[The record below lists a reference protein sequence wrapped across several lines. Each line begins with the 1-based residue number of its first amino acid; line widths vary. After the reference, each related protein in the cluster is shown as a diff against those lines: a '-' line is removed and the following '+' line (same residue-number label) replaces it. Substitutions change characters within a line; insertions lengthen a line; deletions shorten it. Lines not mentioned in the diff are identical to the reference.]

1 MMARALGVLTL
12 GICGSLGLVQPAM
25 AEEQPR
31 KDDVAKVEAAAG
43 DGEEGGGF
51 FDFLKNLDVQPPRV
65 PRSDGGGDGGGGGG
79 GDSGGSGG
87 HN

>member
-1 MMARALGVLTL
+1 MLTRALGVLAL

-25 AEEQPR
+25 AEKEARADHGAEVDPVADER
-31 KDDVAKVEAAAG
+31 DDRGK
-43 DGEEGGGF
+43 GGF
-51 FDFLKNLDVQPPRV
+51 FEFLRNLDVQPPDV
-65 PRSDGGGDGGGGGG
+65 PRDDRGGDGG

>member
-1 MMARALGVLTL
+1 MLRRAFGVLAL

-31 KDDVAKVEAAAG
+31 SDDLAKVEAAEAER
-43 DGEEGGGF
+43 DEDGGF
-51 FDFLKNLDVQPPRV
+51 FSFLKNLDVKPPRV
-65 PRSDGGGDGGGGGG
+65 PHTDTGGDGG